1 MGQAYRIRHFDP
13 RVETLGEAAKM
24 LRPPDSQPSIEA
36 AYLSKQRKLY
46 LLSLTHRWNSCNN
59 NFGFASTFLSN
70 PRSQPQQ
77 QVKVEDLPR

>member
-1 MGQAYRIRHFDP
+1 M
-13 RVETLGEAAKM
+13 ETLDEAAKM
-24 LRPPDSQPSIEA
+24 LRRPDSQPRIEA

-46 LLSLTHRWNSCNN
+46 LLSLTHRLNSCNN

-77 QVKVEDLPR
+77 VKVEDIPR